1 MYCRDVRSFWLEEA
15 LASSEDPAPRVEG
28 PMRCDVCVVGGGYTG
43 LWTALRLKEL
53 DPALDVTVVEK
64 DICGAGAS
72 GRNGGFVLSWWAK
85 FASLRKVCGIEEALR
100 LAQASAEAVDEIGAF
115 CDANGID
122 AHFRRDGWLW
132 VATNTAQIGAWDQTI
147 DELERCGVDAFQRW
161 TPDVVASRSGSGRH
175 LAGVFEPTAATV
187 QPALLVRGLRQTA
200 LGRGIRILEHSPMRQ
215 LDRSRPPRVV
225 CDGGSV
231 QATKVVLALNAWAAA
246 LPELRRSLVVIGS
259 DIVLTPPIP
268 GRLTEIGWTDGL
280 AISDSR
286 LLVNYYRTTGDG
298 RVAFGQG
305 GGMIAFSGRVG
316 DRFDG
321 KSPRE
326 RHVTRAFHDIYPS
339 LAGVEPVTSWM
350 GPIDRS
356 MTGLPFF
363 SSLESSP
370 EIVYGAGFS
379 GNGVGPSVIGG
390 RILASLALD
399 REDNWSRSGL
409 VGRQLGRF
417 PPEPLRYVGGHI
429 VRGAVARK
437 EAAEDAGRRPS
448 HMSVGIA
455 GLAPAGLVP
464 VKKDP

>member
-1 MYCRDVRSFWLEEA
+1 
-15 LASSEDPAPRVEG
+15 
-28 PMRCDVCVVGGGYTG
+28 
-43 LWTALRLKEL
+43 
-53 DPALDVTVVEK
+53 
-64 DICGAGAS
+64 
-72 GRNGGFVLSWWAK
+72 
-85 FASLRKVCGIEEALR
+85 
-100 LAQASAEAVDEIGAF
+100 
-115 CDANGID
+115 
-122 AHFRRDGWLW
+122 
-132 VATNTAQIGAWDQTI
+132 
-147 DELERCGVDAFQRW
+147 
-161 TPDVVASRSGSGRH
+161 
-175 LAGVFEPTAATV
+175 
-187 QPALLVRGLRQTA
+187 
-200 LGRGIRILEHSPMRQ
+200 MRQ

-286 LLVNYYRTTGDG
+286 LLVNYYRTTRDG

-305 GGMIAFSGRVG
+305 GGMLAFSGRVG

-326 RHVTRAFHDIYPS
+326 RHVTRSFHDIYPS

-356 MTGLPFF
+356 MIGLPFF
-363 SSLESSP
+363 SALESSP
-370 EIVYGAGFS
+370 EIVYGVGYS

-390 RILASLALD
+390 RILASLVLD
-399 REDNWSRSGL
+399 RDDEWSRSGL
-409 VGRQLGRF
+409 VGDQVGRF
-417 PPEPLRYVGGHI
+417 PPEPLRYMGGHI
-429 VRGAVARK
+429 VRAAVARK

-448 HMSVGIA
+448 HLSVGIA

-464 VKKDP
+464 VKKDI